1 MISRLSL
8 WNLGPWDVTARR
20 NVPDRRQRS
29 ERVWNGNQEGKSARL
44 TQGEKK
50 EVALQIVIQF
60 LCRKLQ
66 RS

>member
-20 NVPDRRQRS
+20 NVPDRWQS

-44 TQGEKK
+44 TQGEKRSGFTNCN
-50 EVALQIVIQF
+50 IVS
-60 LCRKLQ
+60 L
-66 RS
+66 